1 MPSLSV
7 RRLDQDVYERLR
19 DRARAH
25 GISMEEEVRRVLA
38 EAVLPPP
45 NLGQLALELF
55 GEEHGVELELLPR
68 EVSDPPDFGEP

>member
-7 RRLDQDVYERLR
+7 RRLDPVVYERLR

-25 GISMEEEVRRVLA
+25 GISIEEEVRRVLA

-45 NLGQLALELF
+45 NLGRLALELF
-55 GEEHGVELELLPR
+55 GEEHGVELELPPR
-68 EVSDPPDFGEP
+68 KPSDPPDLGES